1 MTEDNADD
9 RPKGEER
16 SGLGG
21 WFSHLLA
28 LPGEALAYATG
39 KWKAMNASHDMLEK
53 AEPLSLPDGSVV
65 KLKEAWLKLEAV
77 SADDAD
83 TSAPASGEPEAPAWS
98 PDERM
103 LIERIRK
110 DTAEANRNNVTRTEA
125 YRNVYFH
132 SPELHWALLAHLV
145 SRNGGWNMT
154 DLQGEW
160 LPRLLAD
167 HQRRDVFLFLER
179 ANSLIFADAYPQLL
193 LYQWSRSLGRSL
205 FHLLPAF
212 GVSRFMTPVWKQFW
226 RERDSALLTTSLIV
240 NEQHF
245 IEGRVVQSP
254 YFDQRVL
261 HTLFFGLQSLL
272 QLNGVFFP
280 YGSEDKEHGGCG
292 ELRLAGLILESFR
305 DLEERIEFGKRL
317 YAMLFGVPAVF
328 EGARSFAAAV
338 KHTGSRSDYAPHLFE
353 GVRRGA
359 PKRVY
364 EEKLL
369 GGRLKPGADRIY
381 SPLLPSAWKDHPMD
395 PVEPGDWFQKVDQVA
410 RYFRELPLPRSFEI
424 TNEYGLM
431 LSKLELAVLAS
442 QRGEKPGEGWEAG
455 DGRV

>member
-1 MTEDNADD
+1 MAEDD
-9 RPKGEER
+9 RTKGEER
-16 SGLGG
+16 TGLGG
-21 WFSHLLA
+21 WFGHLLA

-39 KWKAMNASHDMLEK
+39 KWKAMSASHDMLEK
-53 AEPLSLPDGSVV
+53 AAPLSLPASSVARLMDAWS
-65 KLKEAWLKLEAV
+65 KLGAASAGGEEALGGPHAEWQD
-77 SADDAD
+77 SA
-83 TSAPASGEPEAPAWS
+83 ASWS
-98 PDERM
+98 PDELM

-132 SPELHWALLAHLV
+132 TPELHWALLAHLV

-160 LPRLLAD
+160 LPRLLTES
-167 HQRRDVFLFLER
+167 QRRDVFLFLER
-179 ANSLIFADAYPQLL
+179 ANALIFSDAYPQLL

-212 GVSRFMTPVWKQFW
+212 GVSRFMMPVWKLFW
-226 RERDSALLTTSLIV
+226 RERDSALLTTALIV

-245 IEGRVVQSP
+245 IEGRVVRKP
-254 YFDQRVL
+254 YFEQRVL

-280 YGSEDKEHGGCG
+280 YGSEDEAKGGCG
-292 ELRLAGLILESFR
+292 ELRLAGLILENFR
-305 DLEERIEFGKRL
+305 DPEERIEFGKRL
-317 YAMLFGVPAVF
+317 YAMLFGVPPVF
-328 EGARSFAAAV
+328 EGARGFAAAV
-338 KHTGSRSDYAPHLFE
+338 KHSGSRGDYAPHLFE
-353 GVRRGA
+353 DVRHGP

-381 SPLLPSAWKDHPMD
+381 SPALQSAWKDHAME
-395 PVEPGDWFQKVDQVA
+395 PVEPGDWFENADQIA
-410 RYFRELPLPRSFEI
+410 GYFRELPLPRNFEI

-442 QRGEKPGEGWEAG
+442 QRGEKPGQSLGAD
-455 DGRV
+455 DGKV